1 LSPLAHPAPNAR
13 AIAPVSSLNGSNSQ
27 LPSDGKEEKTAG
39 DRIAESEHQMGI
51 FAIVVSVPL
60 NVRMGF
66 CVLVPLIPGSPMAL
80 VLIPVSFMVVM
91 RVVPLF
97 SVGAFSVS
105 MMAMVIGTSFVVTV
119 AVGIVASVIV
129 TVTVGI
135 VASVIVT
142 VTVGIVASFI
152 IPVIPVIG
160 MSFPVSMML
169 VGLRPVSPPLSR
181 LVFPIIGKRNTGA
194 AKDCSDN
201 NAEDM
206 RRFHWLSPNRSKKGI
221 AKHAIR
227 NNLPSIA

>member
-119 AVGIVASVIV
+119 AVGMVV
-129 TVTVGI
+129 
-135 VASVIVT
+135 SVIVT
-142 VTVGIVASFI
+142 VTVGIVASFL

>member
-135 VASVIVT
+135 VAS
-142 VTVGIVASFI
+142 FI